1 MARKTT
7 VSNPSLSQEQ
17 CEKLRWWVLAIAGLL
32 LLSVAYVVWRLNI
45 DHAER
50 FDDPEMQFKY
60 GSTGGD
66 RNFGIPVAVWQ
77 ALPLLFKDKLPK
89 GRENEGWAAFGFIVE
104 DRAKNKEIPRDGRI
118 AGTSVRNYQGIERI
132 FLNCGGCHIGSV
144 RASADSEPQIISG
157 MPSNTVDLEG
167 FQEFLI
173 AAALDERFTPEHI
186 LAQIKYSNIEL
197 DWFNWLALRF
207 VGIYQIRERILTI
220 RNRFRFTKYE
230 PCFGPG
236 RFDTFS
242 PAKALLNWPLDD
254 LDPKERIGVVD
265 FPSIWLQGKKKGM
278 QLHWDGNN
286 TIVEERN
293 RSAAFGTGATPPT
306 LDRES
311 ILRIENWLRDEPP
324 PLMENLLGITLD
336 KAKVEN
342 GKKIYAAVCA
352 YCHGVSGRDFKP
364 SKDLVGQVTPIDEI
378 GTDRFRFDNYTY
390 ELSIAQNQLYAE
402 NPEERFQ
409 HFRKTKGYANM
420 PLDGLWLRAPLL
432 HNGSVPTLRD
442 LLNPKKLRPTVFYR
456 GCDIYNAVDVGFRSS
471 GPDEDCKYPFRFDTL
486 QDGNGNGGHEGEKYG
501 TTLLDEQKNDLI
513 EYLKTF

>member
-7 VSNPSLSQEQ
+7 VPNPNLPQEQ
-17 CEKLRWWVLAIAGLL
+17 CAKLRWWVFAIAGLL

-50 FDDPEMQFKY
+50 FTDPEMQFKY

-89 GRENEGWAAFGFIVE
+89 GREDEGWAAFGFIVE
-104 DRAKNKEIPRDGRI
+104 DRNAHPEMPRDGRA

-132 FLNCGGCHIGSV
+132 FLNCGGCHVGSV
-144 RASADSEPQIISG
+144 RATVDSKPIIISG
-157 MPSNTVDLEG
+157 MPANTVDLEG
-167 FQEFLI
+167 FQNFLI

-186 LAQIKYSNIEL
+186 LAQIKFSDIEL
-197 DWFNWLALRF
+197 DWFNWLALR
-207 VGIYQIRERILTI
+207 VIGIYQIRERILTI
-220 RNRFRFTKYE
+220 RNRFRFTNYE

-286 TIVEERN
+286 TSVEERN
-293 RSAAFGTGATPPT
+293 RSAAFGTGATPTT
-306 LDRES
+306 LDSES
-311 ILRIENWLRDEPP
+311 ILRIEDWLLTEPP
-324 PLMENLLGITLD
+324 PLMEEILGIRMD
-336 KAKVEN
+336 EAKVEG

-352 YCHGVSGRDFKP
+352 NCHGVSGREFRA
-364 SKDLVGQVTPIDEI
+364 SKNQVGEVTSIDRI

-390 ELSIAQNQLYAE
+390 VLSLAQNQLYAE

-409 HFRKTKGYANM
+409 HFRKTGGYANM
-420 PLDGLWLRAPLL
+420 PLDGLWLRAPFL

-442 LLNPKKLRPTVFYR
+442 LLEKASDRPEIFYR

-471 GPDEDCKYPFRFDTL
+471 GPDKDCKFPFKFNTNE
-486 QDGNGNGGHEGEKYG
+486 DGNRKDGHEYG
-501 TTLLDEQKNDLI
+501 TWLDDKQKNDLI

>member
-1 MARKTT
+1 MKTMAGKTT
-7 VSNPSLSQEQ
+7 VSNPNLPQEQ
-17 CEKLRWWVLAIAGLL
+17 CEKLRRWGLAIAGLL

-50 FDDPEMQFKY
+50 FTDPEMQFKY

-89 GRENEGWAAFGFIVE
+89 GREGEGWAAFGFIVE
-104 DRAKNKEIPRDGRI
+104 GQDSHREMPQDGRM

-144 RASADSEPQIISG
+144 RPTADSMPRIISG
-157 MPSNTVDLEG
+157 MPANTVDLEG
-167 FQEFLI
+167 FQNFLI

-186 LAQIKYSNIEL
+186 LAQIKFSDIEL
-197 DWFNWLALRF
+197 DWFNWLALR
-207 VGIYQIRERILTI
+207 VIGIYQIRERILTI
-220 RNRFRFTKYE
+220 RNRFRFTNYE
-230 PCFGPG
+230 PGFGPG

-265 FPSIWLQGKKKGM
+265 FPSIWLQGMKKGM

-286 TIVEERN
+286 TSVEERN

-311 ILRIENWLRDEPP
+311 ILRIEDWLLTKPP
-324 PLMENLLGITLD
+324 PLMEEILGIRMDET
-336 KAKVEN
+336 KVEG

-352 YCHGVSGRDFKP
+352 SCHGMSGRDFSP
-364 SKDLVGQVTPIDEI
+364 PKDQVGKVTPIEKI
-378 GTDRFRFDNYTY
+378 MTDRFRLDNYTY
-390 ELSIAQNQLYAE
+390 ALSIAQNQLYAE

-409 HFRKTKGYANM
+409 HFRKTRGYANM
-420 PLDGLWLRAPLL
+420 PLDGLWLRAPYL

-442 LLNPKKLRPTVFYR
+442 LLKKPGGRPEVFYR

-471 GPDEDCKYPFRFDTL
+471 GPDKDCKFSFKFDTR
-486 QDGNGNGGHEGEKYG
+486 QDGNGKDGHDYG
-501 TTLLDEQKNDLI
+501 TWLDDKQKNDLI